1 VLDTKEYGLK
11 VEPKIEEFDKSWT
24 ITVFSDSDYAGDNDT
39 RISMTGFCI
48 FLLGVPIVW
57 KSKSQKSVTLS
68 SSKAEFVALSEA
80 VKEIKFVVQVLESIG
95 VKVKFP
101 IIVRV
106 DNVGAIFMA
115 ENVTNSQRTKHV
127 DIRYHF
133 VREFVVDGYIK
144 IIFVKTE
151 ENRADMFTKNV
162 SGGRYQEHA
171 GNLLRL
177 ETRWEFETQSP
188 QKCRNRKGV
197 GISRWRP
204 LLYVLGPRSC
214 LLG

>member
-1 VLDTKEYGLK
+1 M
-11 VEPKIEEFDKSWT
+11 
-24 ITVFSDSDYAGDNDT
+24 VFSDSSYAGDNDT
-39 RISMTGFCI
+39 RVSVTGFCI
-48 FLLGVPIVW
+48 FLLSVPIIW
-57 KSKSQKSVTLS
+57 KSKSQKSVTLL

-115 ENVTNSQRTKHV
+115 ENVTNSQRTKHM

-133 VREFVVDGYIK
+133 VQEFVVDSYIK

-162 SGGRYQEHA
+162 SGGRYQEHT
-171 GNLLRL
+171 GN
-177 ETRWEFETQSP
+177 FIATQDEM
-188 QKCRNRKGV
+188 
-197 GISRWRP
+197 GI
-204 LLYVLGPRSC
+204 
-214 LLG
+214 